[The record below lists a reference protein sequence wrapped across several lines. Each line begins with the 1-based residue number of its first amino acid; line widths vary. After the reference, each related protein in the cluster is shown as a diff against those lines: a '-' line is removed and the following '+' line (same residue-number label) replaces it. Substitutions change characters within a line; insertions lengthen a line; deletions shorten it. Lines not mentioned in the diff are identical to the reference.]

1 MLLKSKP
8 MPTAANA
15 VCWCAAF
22 NDVFAASVVQCRLDA
37 GADVNAAANFY
48 LLIKLTAY
56 QSSHPSGIY
65 AGRRQPC
72 ANGLLFF

>member
-22 NDVFAASVVQCRLDA
+22 NDVFAASVVQCKLDA

-48 LLIKLTAY
+48 LLK
-56 QSSHPSGIY
+56 
-65 AGRRQPC
+65 
-72 ANGLLFF
+72 